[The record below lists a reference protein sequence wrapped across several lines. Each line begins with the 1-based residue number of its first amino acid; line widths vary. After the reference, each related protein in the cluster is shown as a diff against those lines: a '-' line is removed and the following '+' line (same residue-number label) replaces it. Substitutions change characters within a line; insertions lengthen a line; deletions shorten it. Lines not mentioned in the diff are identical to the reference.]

1 MNNEIINK
9 IKEDL
14 ATLEFL
20 SSHDYYHLLR
30 VYNNV
35 VMLCSEEE
43 IDKYIALIAQ
53 AGALL
58 HDIGHKKVT
67 YTKKNEHEQ
76 ESAEIAKELLAKH
89 GVEKD
94 EINLV
99 VECILNHRASKQGAS
114 DLLPI
119 QILQDADRLD
129 ALGAI
134 AIARTFSYDSNRP
147 IYLPEQ
153 PPKEEYDGIS
163 LSSINHIVEKILKL
177 TPDTFNTSVAQRI
190 AHERLLYVQEFVDE
204 FLQEWNGYK

>member
-1 MNNEIINK
+1 MKNEIVKK
-9 IKEDL
+9 IKEEL

-35 VMLCSEEE
+35 IMLCSEEK
-43 IDKYIALIAQ
+43 IDEQTANIAQ
-53 AGALL
+53 VGALL
-58 HDIGHKKVT
+58 HDVGHKKVS
-67 YTKKNEHEQ
+67 YTSKNEHEQ
-76 ESAEIAKELLAKH
+76 ESADIAMQLLSKH

-99 VECILNHRASKQGAS
+99 VECILNHRASKQS
-114 DLLPI
+114 KSSLLAI

-163 LSSINHIVEKILKL
+163 LSSINHIIEKILKL
-177 TPDTFNTSVAQRI
+177 TPDTFNTLVAQRI
-190 AHERLLYVQEFVDE
+190 AHERLTYVQEFVDE
-204 FLQEWNGYK
+204 FLQEWNGRK

>member
-1 MNNEIINK
+1 MKNEIVKK
-9 IKEDL
+9 IKEEL

-35 VMLCSEEE
+35 IMLCSEEK
-43 IDKYIALIAQ
+43 IDEQTANIAQ
-53 AGALL
+53 VGALL
-58 HDIGHKKVT
+58 HDVGHKKVS
-67 YTKKNEHEQ
+67 YTSKNEHEQ
-76 ESAEIAKELLAKH
+76 ESADIAMQLLSKH

-99 VECILNHRASKQGAS
+99 VECILNHRASKQS
-114 DLLPI
+114 KSSLLAI

-153 PPKEEYDGIS
+153 PPKEDYDGIS
-163 LSSINHIVEKILKL
+163 LSSINHIIEKILKL
-177 TPDTFNTSVAQRI
+177 TPDTFNTLVAQRI
-190 AHERLLYVQEFVDE
+190 AHERLTYVQEFVDE
-204 FLQEWNGYK
+204 FLQEWNGCK

>member
-1 MNNEIINK
+1 MKNEIVK
-9 IKEDL
+9 KVKEEL

-35 VMLCSEEE
+35 VMLCSEEK
-43 IDKYIALIAQ
+43 IDEQTANIAQ
-53 AGALL
+53 IGALL
-58 HDIGHKKVT
+58 HDIGHKKVS
-67 YTKKNEHEQ
+67 YTSKNEHEQ
-76 ESAEIAKELLAKH
+76 ESADIAIQMLSKY

-94 EINLV
+94 EIDIV
-99 VECILNHRASKQGAS
+99 VECILNHRASKQS
-114 DLLPI
+114 KSSLLAI

-147 IYLPEQ
+147 IYLPEE

-163 LSSINHIVEKILKL
+163 LSSINHIIEKILKL
-177 TPDTFNTSVAQRI
+177 TPDTFNTLVAQRI
-190 AHERLLYVQEFVDE
+190 ARERLSYVQEFVDE
-204 FLQEWNGYK
+204 FLQEWNGNK